1 MEQVPSPIP
10 LPSVL
15 IAVILGKTTTLSIL
29 TGLIEPS
36 RGDCLI
42 WNSRLSSELAAIRQ
56 LTGICPQHNVLFPA
70 LTVKEHLVFFARMKG
85 LYGPDLKSSVDRCI
99 EDVGLVEKRDVLS
112 SALSGGMK
120 RKLCLAMALIGDPKF
135 VLLDEPTSGM
145 DPYSRR
151 STWELLQKSK
161 AGRVI
166 ILTTHF
172 MVCFLLLL
180 SSLIALVG

>member
-1 MEQVPSPIP
+1 MRCDG
-10 LPSVL
+10 L
-15 IAVILGKTTTLSIL
+15 IGKTTTLSIL
-29 TGLIEPS
+29 TGLIEPTN
-36 RGDCLI
+36 GDCLI
-42 WNSRLSSELAAIRQ
+42 WNCRLSSELSAIRQ
-56 LTGICPQHNVLFPA
+56 LTGICPQHNVLFPT
-70 LTVKEHLVFFARMKG
+70 LTVKEHLLFFGRMKG
-85 LYGPDLKSSVDRCI
+85 IFGPDLRGSVDRCI

-112 SALSGGMK
+112 CALSGGMK

-172 MVCFLLLL
+172 MVCSPSPLSPLLLL
-180 SSLIALVG
+180 F

>member
-1 MEQVPSPIP
+1 
-10 LPSVL
+10 
-15 IAVILGKTTTLSIL
+15 
-29 TGLIEPS
+29 
-36 RGDCLI
+36 
-42 WNSRLSSELAAIRQ
+42 
-56 LTGICPQHNVLFPA
+56 
-70 LTVKEHLVFFARMKG
+70 MKG
-85 LYGPDLKSSVDRCI
+85 LYGPYLKSSVDRCI

>member
-1 MEQVPSPIP
+1 
-10 LPSVL
+10 LP
-15 IAVILGKTTTLSIL
+15 
-29 TGLIEPS
+29 
-36 RGDCLI
+36 
-42 WNSRLSSELAAIRQ
+42 AIRQ
-56 LTGICPQHNVLFPA
+56 LTGICPQHNVLFPF
-70 LTVKEHLVFFARMKG
+70 LTVKEHLMFFGRIKG
-85 LYGPDLKSSVDRCI
+85 LGGSHLIDSVNQSI

-120 RKLCLAMALIGDPKF
+120 RKLSLAMALIGDPKF

-166 ILTTHF
+166 LLTTHF
-172 MVCFLLLL
+172 MVFLPSLSPSLLT
-180 SSLIALVG
+180 SLI